1 VVLKKPSEAFR
12 VMIKTI
18 AICVVL
24 ICSCLP
30 ALAASKRAKAVADPL
45 REKCVPLVQA
55 QVCLPKAPTGFNCP
69 ESYEA
74 EIAECIKK
82 NGRYP

>member
-1 VVLKKPSEAFR
+1 
-12 VMIKTI
+12 MIKTI

-24 ICSCLP
+24 IGSCLP
-30 ALAASKRAKAVADPL
+30 ASAASKRAKAVADPL
-45 REKCVPLVQA
+45 REKCIPLVQA

-69 ESYEA
+69 GSYEA
-74 EIAECIKK
+74 EIAECIMK